1 MDVAGGGGEVEP
13 AGRFESKHDLG
24 RSPHHLTRRAKIDY
38 VGGEQMSLVNAC
50 ESQLAVAGGTPVRH
64 ARFAP
69 WPAFGPAET
78 EAAVA
83 VLQSGKVNYWTGDEG
98 RRFEAEFAASVDCQH
113 AVALANGSVALELA
127 LYALHI
133 GPGDE
138 VIVPSRTFVASA
150 SCVVMR
156 GARPVFADVDRDSQN
171 LTAESIVR
179 VLTPRSKAIIVVHL
193 AGWPCDMD
201 SILEVARQY
210 GLKVIEDCA
219 QAQGATYKGRPVGS
233 LGDVAAFSFCQD
245 KIMTT
250 CGEGGMLTTNDPQ
263 LWERAWSFKD
273 HGKNYG
279 EMANAKPLPG
289 FRWVHDG
296 FGTNWRMTEV
306 QSAVG
311 RVLLGRLPQM
321 IEKRR
326 DFARLLTQG
335 LGHIPGLRTTVP
347 LPEIGHA
354 YYKYYAF
361 LRPQSLRP
369 GWSQMKVLE
378 AINAE
383 GIPASMGSCSEIYLE
398 KAFSELRPQARLTN
412 ARELGETSLMFLLH
426 PTLCEKDMTDTCSAV
441 EKVMQVACES

>member
-1 MDVAGGGGEVEP
+1 MTVANV
-13 AGRFESKHDLG
+13 
-24 RSPHHLTRRAKIDY
+24 
-38 VGGEQMSLVNAC
+38 C
-50 ESQLAVAGGTPVRH
+50 ENQLAVSGGTPVRK

-69 WPAFGPAET
+69 WPAFGQAET
-78 EAAVA
+78 EAAVS
-83 VLQSGKVNYWTGDEG
+83 VLQSGKVNYWTGEEG
-98 RRFEAEFAASVDCQH
+98 RQFEAEFAASVDCEY

-127 LYALHI
+127 LYALQI
-133 GPGDE
+133 GSGDE

-156 GARPVFADVDRDSQN
+156 GAKPIFADVDRESQN
-171 LTAESIVR
+171 LTAESIQR
-179 VLTPRSKAIIVVHL
+179 VLSPRTKAIIVVHL

-201 SILEVARQY
+201 SILAVAQQY

-250 CGEGGMLTTNDPQ
+250 CGEGGMLTTNDSA

-279 EMANAKPLPG
+279 EMSNAKPRPG

-311 RVLLGRLPQM
+311 RVLLRKLPEM

-326 DFARLLTQG
+326 HFAALLTQG
-335 LGHIPGLRTTVP
+335 LGRVSGLRVTVP
-347 LPEIGHA
+347 ASEISHA

-361 LRPQSLRP
+361 LRPESLRQ

-383 GIPASMGSCSEIYLE
+383 GVPCSMGSCSEIYLE
-398 KAFSELRPQARLTN
+398 KAFADLRPPARLSS

-426 PTLCEKDMTDTCSAV
+426 PTLSETDMADTCSAV
-441 EKVMQVACES
+441 EKVMQVACEL